1 MIQTTTRISVPRTI
15 KAEHHELHHLLTR
28 AVESGGRIGEAA
40 LRVVDLLRPHM
51 QKEEEFSLPP
61 LSVLAALVKGDPIPD
76 PELVLSMSERLR
88 AEFVS
93 LVREH
98 DEIVRALQR
107 LIVAARADGRTD
119 IVEFAEKLVLHAEME
134 EEVLYPAAILA
145 GEILR
150 HRRALQS

>member
-1 MIQTTTRISVPRTI
+1 MVVTAKISVPRTI
-15 KAEHHELHHLLTR
+15 KSEHRELHHLLTR
-28 AVESGGRIGEAA
+28 AVESGGKIGEAA
-40 LRVVDLLRPHM
+40 LRVADLMRPHM

-61 LSVLAALVKGDPIPD
+61 LSILAALVKGDSIPD
-76 PELVLSMSERLR
+76 AELVLSMSERLR
-88 AEFVS
+88 SEFVS

-107 LIVAARADGRTD
+107 LIVAARADSRAD

-150 HRRALQS
+150 HRRAGQA

>member
-1 MIQTTTRISVPRTI
+1 MAVTAKISVPRTI
-15 KAEHHELHHLLTR
+15 KSEHLELHHLLTR
-28 AVESGGRIGEAA
+28 AVESGGKIGEAA
-40 LRVVDLLRPHM
+40 LRVADLMRPHM

-61 LSVLAALVKGDPIPD
+61 LSILAALVKGDSVPD
-76 PELVLSMSERLR
+76 AELVLAMSERLR
-88 AEFVS
+88 SEFVS

-107 LIVAARADGRTD
+107 LIVAARVDGRTD

-150 HRRALQS
+150 HRRARQA